1 MATIHEPTSVFEPC
15 AAAFPP
21 AVAETTPVAI
31 VNTEARASAA
41 TKNALFLVNLSSLLS
56 ISDRARIRRRS
67 PCFDTHFCES
77 FADMSQLAT
86 TDARELLAFVGEAQ
100 AVGGPDPF
108 TTELLDRL
116 AVVMRC
122 EFASYYRL
130 DFLRSLLYDS
140 VACSN
145 EADLAVPAAE
155 GWASDSDRDRGPNPA
170 WRNPSFIG
178 KWSDA
183 WERDVRRRFEAI
195 PRASLFGVVDGLG
208 TSFGPGS
215 SDRSILALHSQD
227 RDFTERDRAKVIA
240 LRPHVFALIRDARAR
255 QQLASLLATMEL
267 EGKDEPH
274 GLLLLSGRL
283 DVEHASPAARRIVES
298 WFGGLRGRLPSPLED
313 WLTSPERDQP
323 LSVEGNGRRLV
334 VKAPAKNVLV
344 FEETAVPPAS
354 LTARELEVLRCLA
367 AGKSTAEV
375 ARLLWVTPATVSKHL
390 EHIYRKLGVT
400 SRTAA
405 LAAVGFKAETLAD
418 AMPGYDA
425 NVSR

>member
-1 MATIHEPTSVFEPC
+1 MR
-15 AAAFPP
+15 
-21 AVAETTPVAI
+21 
-31 VNTEARASAA
+31 NSA
-41 TKNALFLVNLSSLLS
+41 NLW
-56 ISDRARIRRRS
+56 R
-67 PCFDTHFCES
+67 
-77 FADMSQLAT
+77 DMSQLAT
-86 TDARELLAFVGEAQ
+86 TDAQELLAFVGEAQ
-100 AVGGPDPF
+100 SVGGPDPF
-108 TTELLDRL
+108 TTELLDGL
-116 AVVMRC
+116 AAVMRC

-130 DFLRSLLYDS
+130 DFLRSLQYDC
-140 VACSN
+140 VACSY
-145 EADLAVPAAE
+145 EADLAVTAADS
-155 GWASDSDRDRGPNPA
+155 WASDSNRGRGANPA

-183 WERDVRRRFEAI
+183 WDRDVRRRFEAI
-195 PRASLFGVVDGLG
+195 PWASLVGVVDGLG

-240 LRPHVFALIRDARAR
+240 LRPHVSALIRDARAR
-255 QQLASLLATMEL
+255 RHVASLLAAMEL
-267 EGKDEPH
+267 HGEDEPY
-274 GLLLLSGRL
+274 GLLLLDGHL
-283 DVEHASPAARRIVES
+283 ETEYASAAARRIVRS
-298 WFGGLRGRLPSPLED
+298 WFGELRGRLPSRLED

-323 LSVEGNGRRLV
+323 LSIEGNGRQLV
-334 VKAPAKNVLV
+334 VKAPARSVLV
-344 FEETAVPPAS
+344 LTETAAPPAS

-367 AGKSTAEV
+367 AGKSTAEI

-405 LAAVGFKAETLAD
+405 LAAVGFKAETLVD